1 MTKPKTALW
10 TQLQAQPD
18 FEDIR
23 ILDLDVSK
31 TTWSR
36 VHDSMRIVYFK
47 LSAAPPDLV
56 WVRYFFEE
64 RESRV
69 MLRRG
74 GFWLEGAWISLD
86 CVPKEIETYHVPDIQ
101 PSIEYA
107 NRKYR
112 EHLAAR
118 KAEQDQAHHAERKD
132 LEELEKVRKRL
143 KFT

>member
-1 MTKPKTALW
+1 MMSKKLLW
-10 TQLQAQPD
+10 TQLQSQPG
-18 FEDIR
+18 FEDVK
-23 ILDLDVSK
+23 ILDLDVSR

-86 CVPKEIETYHVPDIQ
+86 CLPKEIESHHMPDIQ
-101 PSIEYA
+101 QSVAYA

-112 EHLAAR
+112 EHLETR
-118 KAEQDQAHHAERKD
+118 RAEQERAHHAERKD
-132 LEELEKVRKRL
+132 LDELEQVRKRL
-143 KFT
+143 KF

>member
-1 MTKPKTALW
+1 MAKKALW
-10 TQLQAQPD
+10 TELAAQPD
-18 FEDIR
+18 FDDIR
-23 ILDLDVSK
+23 ILDLDVSR

-36 VHDSMRIVYFK
+36 VHDAMRIVYFK
-47 LSAAPPDLV
+47 LNAAPPDLV

-64 RESRV
+64 RESRI

-74 GFWLEGAWISLD
+74 GFWLEGAWISVD
-86 CVPKEIETYHVPDIQ
+86 CLPAEIETHHLPDIQ

-112 EHLAAR
+112 DYLAKR
-118 KAEQDQAHHAERKD
+118 RREQEEAHHAERKD

-143 KFT
+143 KF